1 MEENIRLSA
10 TNEKCKNCGG
20 DLIFNPKTQ
29 NLDCEK
35 CGSSFPFKMIRRI
48 EKKEYIRG
56 ISNQDTL
63 EWARQAK
70 KVKCQTC
77 GADID
82 LFGLAFTT
90 RCPYCESSYVSDINQ
105 LPGIKPDALVPFA
118 FDEEEALK
126 KFREGIKKKFFVPS
140 SFKKKLP
147 NNKIVGIYVPTFNF
161 DMDTF
166 TTYRGT
172 LERTVT
178 VQRGKETVRKVERFN
193 ISGTKKM
200 IHRNYVIESADNV
213 NDKQITSL
221 LPYDFDN
228 SYEYDANFIRGHNA
242 KHYEDNLDK
251 CHDLAVKKIE
261 EIIKANILSGYNYD
275 RVVSYNQNTIYSN
288 EAYIYRFL
296 PLYNFVFDYNKK
308 QCIVVMNG
316 QTGKVGKGLPVS
328 PLKVSILVLIILII
342 VGLIFILFMMGD

>member
-35 CGSSFPFKMIRRI
+35 CGSSFPFTMVHRTQ
-48 EKKEYIRG
+48 KKQYKRG
-56 ISNQDTL
+56 IPNQDTL
-63 EWARQAK
+63 EWARQSK

-77 GADID
+77 GAEIE
-82 LFGLAFTT
+82 LHGLAFTS
-90 RCPYCESSYVSDINQ
+90 RCPYCESSYVGDIAN
-105 LPGIKPDALVPFA
+105 LPGLKPDAIVPFA
-118 FDEEEALK
+118 FNEEDALV
-126 KFREGIKKKFFVPS
+126 KFQEGIKKKFFVPRK
-140 SFKKKLP
+140 FKKKLP
-147 NNKIVGIYVPTFNF
+147 KNKMVGIYVPTFNF
-161 DMDTF
+161 DMDTS
-166 TTYRGT
+166 TTYKGV

-178 VQRGKETVRKVERFN
+178 VRRGKETVRKTERFN
-193 ISGTKKM
+193 ISGTKNM

-221 LPYDFDN
+221 LPYDFDK
-228 SYEYDANFIRGHNA
+228 SYEYDPDFIRGHNA

-261 EIIKANILSGYNYD
+261 DIIKANILKQYDYD
-275 RVVSYNQNTIYSN
+275 RVISYSQSSIYSN

-308 QCIVVMNG
+308 QYTVVMNG
-316 QTGKVGKGLPVS
+316 QTGKVGKGLPIS
-328 PLKVSILVLIILII
+328 PLKVSILVLLILIAVTLLIIL
-342 VGLIFILFMMGD
+342 MSMGD

>member
-35 CGSSFPFKMIRRI
+35 CGSSFSFTMIKRI
-48 EKKEYIRG
+48 EKKQYHRG
-56 ISNQDTL
+56 IPNQDTL
-63 EWARQAK
+63 AWARQEK

-90 RCPYCESSYVSDINQ
+90 RCPYCESSYVSDVNQ
-105 LPGIKPDALVPFA
+105 LPGLKPDAVVPFA
-118 FDEEEALK
+118 FNEEDALI
-126 KFREGIKKKFFVPS
+126 KFQEGIRKKFFVPRN
-140 SFKKKLP
+140 FKKKLP
-147 NNKIVGIYVPTFNF
+147 KNKMIGIYVPTFNF
-161 DMDTF
+161 DMDTS

-178 VQRGKETVRKVERFN
+178 VQRGKETVRKTERFN
-193 ISGTKKM
+193 ISGTKAM

-228 SYEYDANFIRGHNA
+228 SYEYNADFMRGHIA
-242 KHYEDNLDK
+242 KHYDNNLD
-251 CHDLAVKKIE
+251 
-261 EIIKANILSGYNYD
+261 
-275 RVVSYNQNTIYSN
+275 N
-288 EAYIYRFL
+288 E
-296 PLYNFVFDYNKK
+296 D
-308 QCIVVMNG
+308 
-316 QTGKVGKGLPVS
+316 
-328 PLKVSILVLIILII
+328 
-342 VGLIFILFMMGD
+342 